1 MKYREIQEYLLEGS
15 ITIEKSLEPYK
26 DDPSM
31 YISYT
36 ELDKIGINPQS
47 EYLTPNGVYAYPLKE
62 IWEDL
67 IDDKI
72 PFASN
77 AKYVNLIKSDHVCD
91 LGGVGNY
98 PYTESML
105 ERDKKNIEKIYGPYV
120 SKDELNIILTRPPKF
135 GGNSPGSIFFSATYY
150 LSNILKRKPGFGSKS
165 TLIWN
170 NILRKLGYNS
180 FSDKKGLSI
189 LHTGTPYASVFLN
202 SNAYKVIGRFMNK
215 KETRK
220 DLYLPTINPKEFK
233 IISDMNNYFNNIYD
247 ILKDVVFEIKSGRER
262 KEYAISVLKDN
273 RNPFM
278 YVYKNID
285 NILKGESNKFITI
298 TNKDEFL
305 RSMNQE
311 NIKEFR
317 DIMDRILRIFNI
329 IGK

>member
-105 ERDKKNIEKIYGPYV
+105 ERDKKNIEKIYGPY
-120 SKDELNIILTRPPKF
+120 EETIIPER
-135 GGNSPGSIFFSATYY
+135 
-150 LSNILKRKPGFGSKS
+150 ILKVLLKYVKIKTIAYDPKRINLEFIK
-165 TLIWN
+165 N
-170 NILRKLGYNS
+170 NYHSEDFIIYYMNLY
-180 FSDKKGLSI
+180 SDTIFHNHIYPDLLSI
-189 LHTGTPYASVFLN
+189 LN
-202 SNAYKVIGRFMNK
+202 SIFDKAK
-215 KETRK
+215 KHQ
-220 DLYLPTINPKEFK
+220 I
-233 IISDMNNYFNNIYD
+233 
-247 ILKDVVFEIKSGRER
+247 
-262 KEYAISVLKDN
+262 
-273 RNPFM
+273 
-278 YVYKNID
+278 
-285 NILKGESNKFITI
+285 
-298 TNKDEFL
+298 
-305 RSMNQE
+305 
-311 NIKEFR
+311 
-317 DIMDRILRIFNI
+317 
-329 IGK
+329 